1 MFAISPGIVNNGKG
15 SDGKYLSIL
24 SYANGPKF
32 YDFLKAESNNVSR
45 VDVDMNHFTDFNE
58 TKPVGAP
65 LGSETHSGADVGI
78 FAAG

>member
-1 MFAISPGIVNNGKG
+1 MNMIHDAYSGWTT
-15 SDGKYLSIL
+15 SSE
-24 SYANGPKF
+24 F

-78 FAAG
+78 FATG